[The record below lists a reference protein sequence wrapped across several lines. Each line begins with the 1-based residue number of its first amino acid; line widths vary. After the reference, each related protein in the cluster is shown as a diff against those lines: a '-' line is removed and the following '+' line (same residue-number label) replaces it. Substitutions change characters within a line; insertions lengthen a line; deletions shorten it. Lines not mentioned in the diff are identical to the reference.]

1 MRVTLAQLE
10 TYHWIA
16 QLGSFQDAAKQLN
29 LSQPTVSLRI
39 RDLERALGVR
49 LFDRSERSVRLTH
62 DGEALRDLADS
73 VLRDVRQIYERVG
86 AAELVQGVLRLGI
99 PETFALV
106 CLPELLRILESDHP
120 ALRLELDIG
129 TSATLLKDLEERRIE
144 LAVVG
149 NLRDDPRIRS
159 VPLGQHEM
167 VWAASPQFGLKQP
180 IRPSDLRTLPIISNA
195 YPAPQYQMIMEWFRS
210 AGVAP
215 LRLSTCTSVTVISSL
230 VAAGIAISLL
240 PLPIVRAQAEIGQ
253 LVVLASRP
261 TPTPSFLHACHRAAE
276 GSSNVNAVVRA
287 IASAVVQV
295 PFLQPI

>member
-99 PETFALV
+99 PETFALG
-106 CLPELLRILESDHP
+106 R
-120 ALRLELDIG
+120 
-129 TSATLLKDLEERRIE
+129 
-144 LAVVG
+144 VV
-149 NLRDDPRIRS
+149 S
-159 VPLGQHEM
+159 
-167 VWAASPQFGLKQP
+167 
-180 IRPSDLRTLPIISNA
+180 
-195 YPAPQYQMIMEWFRS
+195 
-210 AGVAP
+210 
-215 LRLSTCTSVTVISSL
+215 
-230 VAAGIAISLL
+230 
-240 PLPIVRAQAEIGQ
+240 
-253 LVVLASRP
+253 
-261 TPTPSFLHACHRAAE
+261 
-276 GSSNVNAVVRA
+276 
-287 IASAVVQV
+287 
-295 PFLQPI
+295 